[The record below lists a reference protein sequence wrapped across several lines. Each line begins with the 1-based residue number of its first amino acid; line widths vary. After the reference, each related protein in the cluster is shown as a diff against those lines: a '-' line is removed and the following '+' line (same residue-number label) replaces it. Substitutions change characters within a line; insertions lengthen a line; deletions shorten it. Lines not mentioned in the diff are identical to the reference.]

1 MSEILIKGMEMPK
14 TEKDSFLVIIKPNEV
29 IYHYDEDEFKRHEA
43 VELSPHGRIIDA
55 DKLKENLKG
64 KIIRVVVDGYDGT
77 VIAVKDV
84 EISDFFYLIDEAPTV
99 MEANHEH

>member
-1 MSEILIKGMEMPK
+1 MILLIKADNRPK
-14 TEKDSFLVIIKPNEV
+14 KCGECKGWYKCEGWEKEPYTCPIIGE
-29 IYHYDEDEFKRHEA
+29 IADD
-43 VELSPHGRIIDA
+43 HGRLIDA